1 MQRALSLILCSVL
14 IVVSIFA
21 TSASADTAEGTF
33 QEIVYCGIQYF
44 DLNAIDA
51 VYDSNGGLYI
61 TPGAFYKD
69 FLSARVAFSG
79 GCKVYEN
86 EIRVYAG
93 NSLTITPLTNYRI
106 VSVTI
111 DSTSTYS
118 IGTALLSDDTILT
131 NCAHNAT
138 DGSASVSFVPV
149 DNASAIT
156 ITPGVQ
162 FRAKSIT
169 ITYEF
174 IPEVVNFLDAVKN
187 VSYSDDYA
195 LVYMDVPIT
204 SALMTWTQSG
214 SGIVNS
220 VKGSSMDVDCP
231 EGGAYYLSVY
241 PMGDCKYLD
250 LSNLPADTSVT
261 LGIDVYWE
269 NWGLA
274 SITETAGGIDFYW
287 SDFCRDGFAGSN
299 LAIEQEGRH
308 FGTVTFGGSYTISQ
322 DDLDDYA
329 YGQPIARLTM
339 DVVEANMGEF
349 SVSDMR
355 FVMSMSAI
363 YYKSLEDPE
372 YADWLEDIEA
382 QLIAQEQSLKD
393 ILAAQGVTNEK
404 LDDLQDTVTD
414 TNEKLDQTNNWLSNI
429 LDGITSIPEMIL
441 DGIKGLFVPD
451 AEGLANQQEKWTQLL
466 EDRFGAV
473 YESVAI
479 IDNFASAFTDQST
492 QTTIE
497 FPSVT
502 IPLAGADF
510 VFGGWQVDVVPDGF
524 EFLIEVLKK
533 IIDIVCTFLFVQGM
547 KRRLDHDVLRG

>member
-21 TSASADTAEGTF
+21 TTASADAVEGVT
-33 QEIVYCGIQYF
+33 QEVINCGIYTF
-44 DLNAIDA
+44 DLEVDLDS
-51 VYDSNGGLYI
+51 YDSNGNFYI
-61 TPGAFYKD
+61 KPGAFYKD
-69 FLSARVAFSG
+69 FLSVRVAFSG
-79 GCKVYEN
+79 GCTVYEN
-86 EIRVYAG
+86 EIRVYSG
-93 NSLTITPLTNYRI
+93 NSLTITPLTNYRV

-111 DSTSTYS
+111 DSTSTKP
-118 IGTALLSDDTILT
+118 IGSALLADGTSLV
-131 NCAHNAT
+131 NCAHNASEG
-138 DGSASVSFVPV
+138 DASVTLVPV
-149 DNASAIT
+149 DSSSAMSIA
-156 ITPGVQ
+156 PALQ
-162 FRAKSIT
+162 FRATSIS
-169 ITYEF
+169 ITYEYV
-174 IPEVVNFLDAVKN
+174 PEVVNFLDVVKD
-187 VSYSDDYA
+187 VTYSDDYA
-195 LVYMDVPIT
+195 LVYVDVPIT
-204 SALMTWTQSG
+204 SCLMTWTQRG
-214 SGIVNS
+214 TGIINA
-220 VKGSSMDVDCP
+220 VKGSSIHVDCA
-231 EGGAYYLSVY
+231 EAGAYYLSVY
-241 PMGDCKYLD
+241 PMGDGKFLD
-250 LSNLPADTSVT
+250 LSNIPADTSIT
-261 LGIDVYWE
+261 LGIDTYWE
-269 NWGLA
+269 YPDLA
-274 SITETAGGIDFYW
+274 SVTSTSGGVDFYY
-287 SDFCRDGFAGSN
+287 SDFYRDVFAGSS
-299 LAIEQEGRH
+299 LVIDQDSAY
-308 FGTVTFGGSYTISQ
+308 FGKLTFGGSYTITQ
-322 DDLDDYA
+322 DDLNDYVYA
-329 YGQPIARLTM
+329 QPVASMYMDIIDSNYGDIDISGMRL
-339 DVVEANMGEF
+339 
-349 SVSDMR
+349 
-355 FVMSMSAI
+355 VMSMSAI

-479 IDNFASAFTDQST
+479 IDNFASAFTNQST